1 MIATRWYGPLV
12 RYFGHRVQEV
22 AAGTSCEGQSPKL
35 TILALN
41 PDRFVADLEILAAT
55 GEFRVLRAPFDF
67 QKQLVGYFF
76 PEHIFANLAHQTEEG
91 RRARARFRGFLRPFL
106 QKVYARLSI
115 DCVIGA
121 AHYQQDVDWGGV
133 SHELGVPYVVLYKEN
148 LQASKP
154 HVRWI
159 TEIAQALGQF
169 GGTHVIVHTERSR
182 QIWAD
187 SGFVPADRIS
197 ALGALRMDGYLEKI
211 RQMVMAGRARKRVVF
226 FSFARGTSLVAT
238 GLTAWPNDPRAGL
251 ARFFENAHA
260 AFAELANELP
270 EVDFVIKPKWSVRH
284 PGGQHWIAEIRRAL
298 SGRGMGSLPPN
309 LVIDADVN
317 AHDIII
323 DSDVI
328 LGFGSTTL
336 IEGAIAEKPVI
347 IPFFDEASEEQYAD
361 HILLRSDFDLFDVA
375 ESPAQMKT
383 MIREKLKNPVVD
395 TAVQKARSALFEK
408 YLSSAEGGA
417 TEQYVEKLKSIIATH
432 SSAESGA
439 SLHESIAEG

>member
-1 MIATRWYGPLV
+1 
-12 RYFGHRVQEV
+12 
-22 AAGTSCEGQSPKL
+22 
-35 TILALN
+35 
-41 PDRFVADLEILAAT
+41 
-55 GEFRVLRAPFDF
+55 
-67 QKQLVGYFF
+67 
-76 PEHIFANLAHQTEEG
+76 
-91 RRARARFRGFLRPFL
+91 
-106 QKVYARLSI
+106 
-115 DCVIGA
+115 
-121 AHYQQDVDWGGV
+121 
-133 SHELGVPYVVLYKEN
+133 
-148 LQASKP
+148 
-154 HVRWI
+154 
-159 TEIAQALGQF
+159 
-169 GGTHVIVHTERSR
+169 
-182 QIWAD
+182 
-187 SGFVPADRIS
+187 
-197 ALGALRMDGYLEKI
+197 
-211 RQMVMAGRARKRVVF
+211 
-226 FSFARGTSLVAT
+226 
-238 GLTAWPNDPRAGL
+238 
-251 ARFFENAHA
+251 
-260 AFAELANELP
+260 
-270 EVDFVIKPKWSVRH
+270 
-284 PGGQHWIAEIRRAL
+284 
-298 SGRGMGSLPPN
+298 MGSLPPN